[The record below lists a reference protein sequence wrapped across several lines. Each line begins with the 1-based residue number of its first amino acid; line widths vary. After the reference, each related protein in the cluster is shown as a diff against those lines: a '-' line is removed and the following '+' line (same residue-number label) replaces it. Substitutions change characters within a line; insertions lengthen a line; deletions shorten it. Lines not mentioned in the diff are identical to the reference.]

1 MGAQR
6 WAALSRERPQRTPYL
21 DTMLKDAGQRKFDVV
36 MAWTIDHLGRSLIDL
51 LRTIQDLEAV
61 GVDLY
66 LDQQHLDTTT
76 PTGKLL
82 FQVTGAFAEFE
93 RSMIRQPVNA
103 GLGAIKA
110 RIKRDGHDQG
120 WRRA

>member
-1 MGAQR
+1 MIGADANVER
-6 WAALSRERPQRTPYL
+6 SALWA
-21 DTMLKDAGQRKFDVV
+21 
-36 MAWTIDHLGRSLIDL
+36 IDRLGRSLIDL

-82 FQVTGAFAEFE
+82 FQVTGPQTP
-93 RSMIRQPVNA
+93 I
-103 GLGAIKA
+103 
-110 RIKRDGHDQG
+110 
-120 WRRA
+120 